1 MTAALLSL
9 PLLIPLAAAA
19 ACAAMWAR
27 PRAQAGVCLGAALAT
42 LAASVALTAQVLR
55 LGPIAAQ
62 AGAWPAPFG
71 ITLVAD
77 TLSCVMLLI
86 NSGVLAAA
94 ALHGLGS
101 VDRPRASGGHHAL
114 TLTLAAG
121 VSGAFLTGDIF
132 NMYVWYE
139 VMLLSSFVLVTLGST
154 RRQLEGGLAYLTL
167 NLIAS
172 GLFLAGVGVLYGLTG
187 TVNMADLA
195 LKLPAADRPQLVT
208 AVGAVI
214 LTAFA
219 IKAAAAPLYF
229 WLPASYDTCPPVV
242 AALMAGVLSKVGVYS
257 IIRASS
263 LFLGQE
269 AAVFQWLL
277 ALSGLT
283 MVLGVFGAAVAVE
296 IRRVLAFH
304 SVSQIGYMLMGFAV
318 AMLAART
325 RPESQ
330 PVAELALAGAILFM
344 VHHAAVKTNLF
355 LISGVV
361 LRARG
366 TTRLAQLGGLCHT
379 HPLTAGLFFVTAMSL
394 AGVPLLSGFIAK
406 LALVRAGVQAGQ
418 DAIVAVSLFV
428 SLLTLYSMS
437 KVWDQAFWKAPAAPP
452 TKRMHFS
459 GDPATAD
466 RDTALMLVPIG
477 LLAGLALLIGLWP
490 SPALDLC
497 RRAAQEVLRP
507 ALYVGTVLGQDPTT
521 EPAQAPT
528 PPEEPL

>member
-19 ACAAMWAR
+19 ACAGLWSR
-27 PRAQAGVCLGAALAT
+27 PGAQAVLSLAAALAT
-42 LAASVALTAQVLR
+42 LASSIALTAHVLDA
-55 LGPIAAQ
+55 GPIATQ

-86 NSGVLAAA
+86 NAGVLVAA
-94 ALHGLGS
+94 ALHALGS
-101 VDRPRASGGHHAL
+101 VDTPRAAGGHHAL
-114 TLTLAAG
+114 TLTMAAG

-229 WLPASYDTCPPVV
+229 WLPASYHTCPPVV
-242 AALMAGVLSKVGVYS
+242 AAIMAGVLSKVGVYS
-257 IIRASS
+257 ILRASS

-269 AAVFQWLL
+269 PLVFHWLL

-283 MVLGVFGAAVAVE
+283 MVLGVFGAATASE
-296 IRRVLAFH
+296 LRRILAFH
-304 SVSQIGYMLMGFAV
+304 SVSQIGYMLMGIAV
-318 AMLAART
+318 AHLALR
-325 RPESQ
+325 RGPELQ
-330 PVAELALAGAILFM
+330 PVADLALAGAVLFM

-355 LISGVV
+355 LIAGVV

-366 TTRLAQLGGLCHT
+366 TTRLSQLGGLCRS

-406 LALVRAGVQAGQ
+406 LALVRAGVQADQ
-418 DAIVAVSLFV
+418 HAIVGVSLFV
-428 SLLTLYSMS
+428 SLLTMYSMS
-437 KVWDQAFWKAPAAPP
+437 KVWDHAFWRAQPPPPP
-452 TKRMHFS
+452 TRMHFS
-459 GDPATAD
+459 GEAVSAP
-466 RDTALMLVPIG
+466 RDTAVMLVPVW
-477 LLAGLALLIGLWP
+477 LLAALAVSIGLWP
-490 SPALDLC
+490 GPALDLA
-497 RRAAQEVLRP
+497 RRAAQEALRP
-507 ALYVGTVLGQDPTT
+507 ALYVRTVLGHDPTA
-521 EPAQAPT
+521 PPQAPQE
-528 PPEEPL
+528 PPQ